1 MKTSKVL
8 IILGSDSD
16 WDEMHGAAEVLEELG
31 IGHEVTVASAHRTPE
46 RVTQLSQQAQRR
58 GFGVVIAGAGA
69 AATLAGVV
77 AAQSPLPVI
86 GVPLA
91 PTPLAGFDAL
101 LATVQM
107 PAGIPVATMAVGA
120 PGARNAALLAARI
133 LALGDAGL
141 RRRLDAHRQKMR
153 RQVEEKDR
161 ALQQKLRAA
170 KSRRVTSR

>member
-1 MKTSKVL
+1 MKMTKVL

-16 WDEMHGAAEVLEELG
+16 WDEMHGAADVLDELG

-46 RVTQLSQQAQRR
+46 RVAALSQQAHQK

-133 LALGDAGL
+133 LALSDAPL
-141 RRRLDAHRQKMR
+141 RRRLEEHRQRMR
-153 RQVEEKDR
+153 KQVEEKDR
-161 ALQQKLRAA
+161 ALQEKLRKKRSA
-170 KSRRVTSR
+170 